1 MGCVFPGV
9 HLRKHWLRA
18 FFPAQVPS
26 AEVCG
31 KLPESWLLWLPK
43 EPREGPFFSTKPHA
57 HQLLPS
63 PAGGR
68 KRSPVYIL
76 LPEPTTSSIFLQ
88 GSRPPTSLLTPCGE
102 GFLPPGAPGHLQGW
116 GIGGFGGRNNP
127 SQGPGAA
134 PCRESFKWSVPIVK
148 EVGGGVVPDKYWIY
162 FIGLFQQNNGLDYG
176 LFQ

>member
-9 HLRKHWLRA
+9 HLRKHWLHA

-57 HQLLPS
+57 YQLLPS
-63 PAGGR
+63 PTGGR
-68 KRSPVYIL
+68 KHSLVYIL
-76 LPEPTTSSIFLQ
+76 PPEPTTFSIFLQ
-88 GSRPPTSLLTPCGE
+88 NHLDPLFPPGVPFTHLPPHSLRSE

-116 GIGGFGGRNNP
+116 GIGG
-127 SQGPGAA
+127 
-134 PCRESFKWSVPIVK
+134 
-148 EVGGGVVPDKYWIY
+148 VGGGITLLKALGQPPAESH
-162 FIGLFQQNNGLDYG
+162 LNGQCL
-176 LFQ
+176 L